1 MNVFRFAARSLR
13 REFRH
18 GELRTLAAALVLA
31 VAALTAVA
39 TLGQRV
45 ERAIIASAAELIGGD
60 LGVAA
65 RREIAPEFAT
75 EAQRLGLKQNR
86 SAEFQSVVFV
96 DGKSQL
102 AQVNATDSSYP
113 LRGVFRVRT
122 TDGSELDAHAPAAG
136 QAYADGLLL
145 TALGLKPGDTL
156 ELAGKPLQVAGEIL
170 RQPDGGSMFS
180 LAPRMVVALADAQS
194 LGLLAVGSRARH
206 KLMVAG
212 DASALAQFQSFAKP
226 QLKDG
231 AQLVTVAEA
240 QQNLRSAFER
250 GEAFLRLAALL
261 SALLSGIAV
270 ALAAQRY
277 ARRKIDE
284 VALLRALGLG
294 KRRVLVSLS
303 LTVLMLGLPA
313 CLLGA
318 GIGLSLQQI
327 VLTYAGNLLPAAAPP
342 PSLMPAAAAIAV
354 GLAVL
359 VGFALPPLAR
369 LRDVPPMRVFQRAV
383 AMRPRRFDLLYLLPP
398 LVAFGLIATQSGSAA
413 IASALGGSLLG
424 VAAAT
429 LLSGLALIWLLR
441 RVGRGLPGALRFGL
455 ANLARRRGL
464 SLIQASALALSF
476 TALLLLA
483 VVGPGLL
490 AAWRADLP
498 PQTPNHFM
506 LNLQPEQR
514 DAVETQ
520 LQNLGA
526 KNLNLLPL
534 AVGKLTAINGKPPR
548 AEDYEDRRAA
558 GWINGETRLSW
569 NDTLPESNVLKEGEW
584 FDGKATTPEI
594 SVERVWVD
602 MLHLKLGDTMTFS
615 VGDKTIEARIRN
627 IREVDWTS
635 FRVNFFV
642 LLDPATATGL
652 PHSFIASYWLP
663 TTQAPELR
671 GLSREFPNLS
681 LIDINAILDRVR
693 DIIDRVSSAVMAVL
707 GFSLVAGLLV
717 LIAALNVSA
726 EERRFETAL
735 LRTLGARRGQ
745 LLATVLGEFAL
756 LGLIAGLIAAF
767 GAISAG
773 LSLGRGVFRI
783 AWHPPLLSFGLGVV
797 AAVALVTFAGW
808 LGTRRIARTSPVLV
822 LRKE

>member
-1 MNVFRFAARSLR
+1 MNIFRFAARALR

-45 ERAIIASAAELIGGD
+45 ERAIVASAAELIGGD
-60 LGVAA
+60 LGVSA
-65 RREIAPEFAT
+65 RREIAPEFSA
-75 EAQRLGLKQNR
+75 EAQRLNLQQNR
-86 SAEFQSVVFV
+86 SAEFPSVVFA

-102 AQVNATDSSYP
+102 AQVSATDASYP
-113 LRGVFRVRT
+113 LRGVLRIRGS
-122 TDGSELDAHAPAAG
+122 DGSERDVNAPGPG
-136 QAYADGLLL
+136 QAYADGLLIN
-145 TALGLKPGDTL
+145 ALGLKLGDSL
-156 ELAGKPLQVAGEIL
+156 ELAGKPLTIAGEIL
-170 RQPDGGSMFS
+170 RQPDGGQMFS
-180 LAPRMVVALADAQS
+180 LAPRLIVALDDAQS
-194 LGLLAVGSRARH
+194 SGLLGVGSRARH
-206 KLMVAG
+206 KLMLAG
-212 DASALAQFQSFAKP
+212 DAAALAQFQAFAKAN
-226 QLKDG
+226 LKDG

-240 QQNLRSAFER
+240 QQNLRTAFER
-250 GEAFLRLAALL
+250 GESFLRLAALL

-294 KRRVLVSLS
+294 KHRVLASLS

-313 CLLGA
+313 CLTGA
-318 GIGLSLQQI
+318 GIGLLLQQI
-327 VLTYAGNLLPAAAPP
+327 VLNYAGNLLPAAAPAT
-342 PSLMPAAAAIAV
+342 SLLPALAAIAV

-383 AMRPRRFDLLYLLPP
+383 GLRPRRFDLLYLLPP
-398 LVAFGLIATQSGSAA
+398 AVAFGLIMTQSGNST
-413 IASALGGSLLG
+413 IASALAGSLLG
-424 VAAAT
+424 VTAAT
-429 LLSGLALIWLLR
+429 VCAGLLLIVLLR
-441 RVGRGLPGALRFGL
+441 RLGRSLPGALRFGL

-464 SLIQASALALSF
+464 SLIQATALALSF

-498 PQTPNHFM
+498 PQTPNHFL
-506 LNLQPEQR
+506 LNLQTEQR
-514 DAVETQ
+514 TSVETQ

-526 KNLNLLPL
+526 KNLNVLPL
-534 AVGKLTAINGKPPR
+534 AVGKLVAINGKAPR

-569 NDTLPESNVLKEGEW
+569 SPALPESNVLKGGAW
-584 FDGKATTPEI
+584 FDGKATAPQI
-594 SVERVWVD
+594 SVEQMWID
-602 MLHLKLGDTMTFS
+602 MLGLKLGDTLSFTI
-615 VGDKTIEARIRN
+615 GDRRIDAQISS
-627 IREVDWTS
+627 IRQVDWTS

-642 LLDPATATGL
+642 LLDPATAAEL
-652 PHSFIASYWLP
+652 PHSLIASYWLP
-663 TTQAPELR
+663 AERTVELR
-671 GLSREFPNLS
+671 SISRQFPNLS
-681 LIDINAILDRVR
+681 MIDINAILDRVR

-707 GFSLVAGLLV
+707 GFSLLAGLLV

-735 LRTLGARRGQ
+735 LRTLGAKRGQ
-745 LLATVLGEFAL
+745 LLSTVLGEFAL
-756 LGLIAGLIAAF
+756 LGLIAGLIAAL

-783 AWHPPLLSFGLGVV
+783 AWHPPLLSFAIGVV